1 MATSAAVMAAVWS
14 STTAADSLGYF
25 VDLFNV
31 CLYASPLELA
41 WKVMRTRSTSG
52 MYLPLSITIAAA
64 AALWATYGYLTSDW
78 FVAAPQSV
86 GFLAGL
92 AQLSL
97 FLRFGIADNNQPS
110 EGQALE
116 PDGQSGNRTSPG
128 PGDGADAGVPAAAAG
143 GGEPGSR
150 LSDGSEIRNAPP
162 TSGRS
167 PGGEGGT
174 GGGGGQLREP
184 LITGT

>member
-1 MATSAAVMAAVWS
+1 MVTSAVVMTVVWS
-14 STTAADSLGYF
+14 STTAADSIGYF

-41 WKVMRTRSTSG
+41 WKVLRTRSTSG

-116 PDGQSGNRTSPG
+116 PGGQSGDRSSLPG

-143 GGEPGSR
+143 GGEPGRR
-150 LSDGSEIRNAPP
+150 LSDGSEPP
-162 TSGRS
+162 TSGS
-167 PGGEGGT
+167 PGGEGGRV
-174 GGGGGQLREP
+174 GGGGQLREP

>member
-1 MATSAAVMAAVWS
+1 MVDHGLSASRLLNNRRTGLLLLGAIV
-14 STTAADSLGYF
+14 TTTTTTTTRQKQVL
-25 VDLFNV
+25 
-31 CLYASPLELA
+31 
-41 WKVMRTRSTSG
+41 RTRSTSG

-116 PDGQSGNRTSPG
+116 PNGQSGNRSSPD
-128 PGDGADAGVPAAAAG
+128 PGDGANAGVPAAAAG
-143 GGEPGSR
+143 SGEPESS
-150 LSDGSEIRNAPP
+150 LSDGSKVRNAPSK
-162 TSGRS
+162 SGKS
-167 PGGEGGT
+167 PGGEGGR
-174 GGGGGQLREP
+174 GGGGRQLREP
-184 LITGT
+184 LITGS

>member
-1 MATSAAVMAAVWS
+1 MATSAVVMTVIWS
-14 STTAADSLGYF
+14 STTAADSIGYF

-41 WKVMRTRSTSG
+41 WKVLRTRSTSG

-97 FLRFGIADNNQPS
+97 FLRFGIADNNQSS
-110 EGQALE
+110 EGQ
-116 PDGQSGNRTSPG
+116 PDGWSGNSSSPPG

-143 GGEPGSR
+143 GGEPGRR
-150 LSDGSEIRNAPP
+150 LSDGSEPP
-162 TSGRS
+162 TSGS
-167 PGGEGGT
+167 PGGDRKR
-174 GGGGGQLREP
+174 GGQLREP
-184 LITGT
+184 LITGA